1 MKIITQKVLTDIMSG
16 RNVEDPNEE
25 WMLFSSM
32 RRLGKDR
39 WVYFVPDILDEY
51 EKNSISICKMTNI
64 EYFLVFADTKSK
76 WDKQRFLDYD
86 AAKGKVFVLVEN
98 HGEKSHIVCATTNSK
113 LAKIWMASANEIEK
127 PENVT
132 FSVEEVWV
140 NSKQKSAIEK
150 ETGINCQQRN
160 R

>member
-98 HGEKSHIVCATTNSK
+98 HGEK
-113 LAKIWMASANEIEK
+113 
-127 PENVT
+127 
-132 FSVEEVWV
+132 
-140 NSKQKSAIEK
+140 
-150 ETGINCQQRN
+150 
-160 R
+160 